1 MAMKKSASDTAS
13 VTESASASDSSSATV
28 RRAQRDLIRPS
39 AFVIALA
46 MLVTATLWMHFQ
58 PGAPDPLRPVER
70 FSRLWW
76 LYPVEQNGF
85 MRLPLVSNEPD
96 KLFVLPNS
104 AHAWV
109 GGGEPS
115 AVLLHTA
122 DRGETWEAITVAAM
136 PTIAPRMVSG
146 EVRRGAPPLDFIVS
160 PKTNGGVTLTPQVV
174 NAPSTNPQAKSPGT
188 VQIVDFYFADPSHGW
203 VLDRNGEILE
213 TRDSG
218 KSWTSQRLLGTG
230 YLALAGSGSRLVA
243 GGRGIVSS
251 STDGGKQWRATTF
264 TTYTNVSITA
274 LNIGLDGRI
283 WAGGNNG
290 VVWWSDDASD
300 WVYGGAHG
308 QGLINRVFFDGPQ
321 HGFVE
326 GEYGITETS
335 DGYRT
340 CKPFVT
346 VKESHTVAFSKSERL
361 GFVRPGSGAVISLP
375 GGANIDGGEFSPRIH
390 AIEAFG
396 DHKHAI
402 ALGEHGQIFVTFDG
416 QSLQRATIPYGFARG
431 LYADANG
438 ERIWAA
444 GTAGTLL
451 ISGDGG
457 EVWKPV
463 RSLGAQDF
471 SAIAFSANGMRGWAA
486 GNSGAIV
493 KSDNAGLSWTR
504 VPLDSGSPSLRGAD
518 LDIVATSDDGLRVR
532 LASWRNTTAANFAMD
547 WWIQAVRQNVEAILT
562 FRPAEWAPP
571 VFLTGMSD
579 VWQVAEFDQR
589 SFLTRFR
596 LYNFRPVTSTRIP
609 TRVTSIDATLENG
622 WVRDE
627 SFPTYRSI
635 DGGRTWQPTN
645 TPQDVKISNVHFLDA
660 NRGFAQTE
668 DGKKFETNNGGTSWQ
683 PILNDPSSWSVRPLI
698 ANKDGRRMW
707 TASIDG
713 MPMRS
718 LDGGKTWLTPQ
729 YCRFPA
735 RWYYLTFAPIAFL
748 LFVSMRKPAP
758 VVRAES
764 SIEDVPWNDR
774 PLSEPGGDR
783 LDYRPLAAGIARF
796 FGNRGTEPPLTIAIT
811 GRWGSG
817 KSSLMNLVAD
827 AVKRYDY
834 RPVWFNAWHYQS
846 EEFLL
851 PAVLES
857 LRTEAVPR
865 FWTLHGLHFRMRLLV
880 LRGLKNWLPALVV
893 MVVLVTTAA
902 YFMRDQD
909 AFRQLVENFRNLGTA
924 KSDRFF
930 QSAGLVISSLLSLI
944 IVFRSLNAF
953 GVSGTK
959 VAALLSGSV
968 RLADA
973 GGQTGFRH
981 RFARAFGEVTRALGR
996 NRLVLFIDD
1005 LDRCRPDHVLSVLEC
1020 INFLVT
1026 SGDCFIIAGMDRPR
1040 VERCVAMRFEEES
1053 KNIGADENADGEN
1066 DAVTPVRYA
1075 QLYLEK
1081 LINIEVPVPLAAS
1094 SRSRELFAGDRKEI
1108 RDERVRATVFGE
1120 RLIAFGQAAIPWV
1133 VGAAVLAGAAYLG
1146 YTVLPDSYP
1155 HQRPAQTI
1163 VVTTPAAAPKSSVAS
1178 APTGTPAQPS
1188 PEKQPA
1194 VQPPTRFVRP
1204 IMANR
1209 PEVLPIIG
1217 ILLIV
1222 IFGIVRLSIERAK
1235 LEQDSKDFRTALR
1248 QWHPLLYAANATPRS
1263 MKRCVNRVRYYAMRQ
1278 RTNPLPPTLPERL
1291 VRLVHR
1297 LRRLAVLQD
1306 DAPLAIPENIL
1317 VPVSVVQ
1324 HVYPKWLE
1332 DETFW
1337 RDPAAYIEARQPLP
1351 DLADGIAALREHGS
1365 IEGYR
1370 SAFTQIS
1377 AGIHVAGT
1385 ADGRR
1390 IPDPVS
1396 GNAS

>member
-1 MAMKKSASDTAS
+1 MKKSASGSTTA
-13 VTESASASDSSSATV
+13 AV
-28 RRAQRDLIRPS
+28 RRGRQDFIRPA
-39 AFVIALA
+39 AFVMALA
-46 MLVTATLWMHFQ
+46 MFVAATLWMHLQ
-58 PGAPDPLRPVER
+58 SGVPDPLRPVDR
-70 FSRLWW
+70 FSRQWW
-76 LYPVEQNGF
+76 LYPIEQNAF

-104 AHAWV
+104 THAWV
-109 GGGEPS
+109 GGGESSP
-115 AVLLHTA
+115 VLLHTA
-122 DRGETWEAITVAAM
+122 DRGETWEAITVVPQRLVPSAAASRGL
-136 PTIAPRMVSG
+136 IGARADNLVSASPEAALMAQLTANPQSRSLIHVAAHG
-146 EVRRGAPPLDFIVS
+146 EVNPVA
-160 PKTNGGVTLTPQVV
+160 KT
-174 NAPSTNPQAKSPGT
+174 SDT
-188 VQIVDFYFADPSHGW
+188 VEIADFYFADASHGW
-203 VLDRNGEILE
+203 VLDKSGQILE
-213 TRDSG
+213 THDGG
-218 KSWTSQRLLGTG
+218 KSWTSQRLLGTD
-230 YLALAGSGSRLVA
+230 YRALAGSGSRLVA

-251 STDGGKQWRATTF
+251 STDGGKQWRAATY

-274 LNIGLDGRI
+274 LYIDPDGRI
-283 WAGGNNG
+283 WAGGSNG
-290 VVWWSDDASD
+290 VVWWSNDASE
-300 WVYGGAHG
+300 WMYGGAHF
-308 QGLINRVFFDGPQ
+308 QGLIDRIFFDGPQ

-326 GEYGITETS
+326 GEYGIMETS

-346 VKESHTVAFSKSERL
+346 AKEADTVAFSKSERT
-361 GFVRPGSGAVISLP
+361 GFVRFGAYVVMSML
-375 GGANIDGGEFSPRIH
+375 GGTEIEGGEFSPQIH
-390 AIEAFG
+390 ALEAFG

-402 ALGEHGQIFVTFDG
+402 VLGEHGQLFVTADG
-416 QSLQRATIPYGFARG
+416 QSLQRATTPYGVARA
-431 LYADANG
+431 LYADANA

-451 ISGDGG
+451 VSDNGG
-457 EVWKPV
+457 AIWKP
-463 RSLGAQDF
+463 RTSLGAQDF
-471 SAIAFSANGMRGWAA
+471 RGITFAANGTRGWVA
-486 GNSGAIV
+486 GDNGALV
-493 KSDNAGLSWTR
+493 QTDNGGSSWKQVPPDRLSMF
-504 VPLDSGSPSLRGAD
+504 GSTDVVVS
-518 LDIVATSDDGLRVR
+518 SDDGMHVRV
-532 LASWRNTTAANFAMD
+532 ASHSAKFFRETRDGGITWVSTSVFISRAAFPRVD
-547 WWIQAVRQNVEAILT
+547 
-562 FRPAEWAPP
+562 
-571 VFLTGMSD
+571 D
-579 VWQVAEFDQR
+579 VWSALPEPDSFSRFQR
-589 SFLTRFR
+589 FVHGALTASA
-596 LYNFRPVTSTRIP
+596 LIA
-609 TRVTSIDATLENG
+609 TRVTSIAATGENG
-622 WVRDE
+622 WARDT

-635 DGGRTWQPTN
+635 DGGRTWQSTGA
-645 TPQDVKISNVHFLDA
+645 PQDVSIRDVRFLDA
-660 NRGFAQTE
+660 NHGFAE
-668 DGKKFETNNGGTSWQ
+668 AENGKKFETNNGGASWQ

-698 ANKDGRRMW
+698 ANKDGKRMW

-713 MPMRS
+713 IPLRS
-718 LDGGKTWLTPQ
+718 LDGGKTWLAPQ
-729 YCRFPA
+729 YRRFPA
-735 RWYYLTFAPIAFL
+735 PWYYLTFAPIAVL

-774 PLSEPGGDR
+774 PLTEPGGDR
-783 LDYRPLAAGIARF
+783 LAYRPLAAGIARF
-796 FGNRGTEPPLTIAIT
+796 FGNPGTEPPLTIAIT
-811 GRWGSG
+811 GPWGSG

-857 LRTEAVPR
+857 LRTEAVPL
-865 FWTLHGLHFRMRLLV
+865 FWTLHGLQFRMRLLV
-880 LRGLKNWLPALVV
+880 LRGMKNWLPALVI
-893 MVVLVTTAA
+893 MAVLVTTAA
-902 YFMRDQD
+902 YFMRDHD
-909 AFRQLVENFRNLGTA
+909 AFRQLVENFRNLGTE
-924 KSDRFF
+924 KSDKFF
-930 QSAGLVISSLLSLI
+930 QSAGLVISSLLSII

-1026 SGDCFIIAGMDRPR
+1026 SGDCFIIAGIDRPR

-1066 DAVTPVRYA
+1066 DPVTPVRYA

-1081 LINIEVPVPLAAS
+1081 LINIEVPVPLAPP
-1094 SRSRELFAGDRKEI
+1094 SRSRELFAGDRKEALN
-1108 RDERVRATVFGE
+1108 ERVHATMFGE

-1146 YTVLPDSYP
+1146 YTVLPDRYP

-1163 VVTTPAAAPKSSVAS
+1163 VVTTPAAAPKSPAVSTPA
-1178 APTGTPAQPS
+1178 GTPAQPS
-1188 PEKQPA
+1188 PEKQTNL
-1194 VQPPTRFVRP
+1194 QLPTRFVRP
-1204 IMANR
+1204 IIAKR

-1217 ILLIV
+1217 IVLIV
-1222 IFGIVRLSIERAK
+1222 ICGIVRLSIERAK

-1291 VRLVHR
+1291 VRFVHR
-1297 LRRLAVLQD
+1297 LRRIAPSQD
-1306 DAPLAIPENIL
+1306 DSPLAIPENIL

-1324 HVYPKWLE
+1324 HVHPEWLE
-1332 DETFW
+1332 DDAFW
-1337 RDPAAYIEARQPLP
+1337 RDPAVYIEARQPLP
-1351 DLADGIAALREHGS
+1351 DLADGIAALREHGP

-1370 SAFTQIS
+1370 TAFRHIS

-1385 ADGRR
+1385 TDGRR
-1390 IPDPVS
+1390 IVDPIP
-1396 GNAS
+1396 GTASLKAKKSD